1 MTIKNTNSGNHS
13 AHLDSTV
20 PGIPTFKETTHLV
33 ATLLALMIF
42 ATFVITVAVGSKFY
56 LIKKDQITK
65 QQWMA
70 VQNYLA
76 SDKDDNMTDSD
87 KIMKMESKSGSYTDY
102 SVNELSHARTEGRSV
117 VIFFNSSD
125 SIESK
130 NIDDNLLAFKNKIPL
145 TMHILNASYE
155 NSVDLKT
162 KYEITVPN
170 TFVKVDQDG
179 KLLKK
184 TTGLKNLE
192 DIIAFVE

>member
-1 MTIKNTNSGNHS
+1 MTIKNTNLNNHS
-13 AHLDSTV
+13 AYLDSTM

-33 ATLLALMIF
+33 AMLLALMIF
-42 ATFVITVAVGSKFY
+42 ATFVITIVVGSKFY
-56 LIKKDQITK
+56 LVRKDQITK
-65 QQWMA
+65 QQWVA
-70 VQNYLA
+70 VQSYLV
-76 SDKDDNMTDSD
+76 SGDKNSNGDEM
-87 KIMKMESKSGSYTDY
+87 MRMESKNGLYTDY
-102 SVNELSHARTEGRSV
+102 NVNELSHARSEGHSV

-130 NIDDNLLAFKNKIPL
+130 NVDDSLLASKNRIPA
-145 TMHILNASYE
+145 TMHILNTSYE

-170 TFVKVDQDG
+170 TFVKVDQEG

-192 DIIAFVE
+192 DIVAFVE